1 MAALALSLSFLSLLI
16 IFLAVKAFNF
26 ELRLDFTFTLYY
38 NVFSVYVETSTKGER
53 MKKYFDVLRK
63 CSLFNHIDDD
73 NLFRMLICF
82 GVRVEFFDK
91 KVTVFTE
98 GSTAKYIGIVL
109 SGSVQIIQVDY
120 YGNRNILS
128 SIHPSGMFAEEFAC
142 AEINSM
148 PVSVVANTPCEVML
162 IECSHILHTCKNNC
176 GFHQQLIFN
185 LMKALATQNI
195 KFHKK
200 IEITSKRTTRDK
212 LMAYLLDYAKDV
224 GKNSFDIPYD
234 RQELADYLEVER
246 SGLSAEIGKMR
257 KEGII
262 ESRKNHFELLEY
274 MR

>member
-1 MAALALSLSFLSLLI
+1 M
-16 IFLAVKAFNF
+16 
-26 ELRLDFTFTLYY
+26 
-38 NVFSVYVETSTKGER
+38 YVGFSTKKEKM

-63 CSLFNHIDDD
+63 CPLFNDIDDES
-73 NLFRMLICF
+73 LLRMLTCF
-82 GVRVEFFDK
+82 GAKVEFFDK
-91 KVTVFTE
+91 KYTIFTE
-98 GSTAKYIGIVL
+98 GSSARYIGIVL

-128 SIHPSGMFAEEFAC
+128 SVEPSGMFAEAFAC
-142 AEINSM
+142 AEQNSM

-162 IECSHILHTCKNNC
+162 VDSSHILHTCNNNC

-185 LMKALATQNI
+185 LMKALASQNI
-195 KFHKK
+195 EFHKK

-212 LMAYLLDYAKDV
+212 LMAYLLAYAKHV

-262 ESRKNHFELLEY
+262 DSQKNHFVLLDREY
-274 MR
+274 